1 MSLKVLQRP
10 LTAVGAVVIF
20 LVLLAS
26 SAAVQSARA
35 DDGSLAV
42 QVAAGREVCFYED
55 APGVGVNMFLHYIVT
70 TGGAMDINCKIVAPD
85 MSIVWDADRSTENR
99 VLFKSRMPGSYAFCF
114 SNRMSTV
121 TEKVVSF
128 SVMVGNGNAEDVM
141 RPKGAKSDSLHR
153 SIMRLQQGLREIE
166 ELQQVLRTRE
176 RTHRATTEVAN
187 TRVVVFCILESI
199 FIVGMGV
206 GSVIYLR
213 QIFATKRMV

>member
-1 MSLKVLQRP
+1 
-10 LTAVGAVVIF
+10 
-20 LVLLAS
+20 
-26 SAAVQSARA
+26 
-35 DDGSLAV
+35 
-42 QVAAGREVCFYED
+42 
-55 APGVGVNMFLHYIVT
+55 MFLHYIVT